1 MARRQVSI
9 FINGNQV
16 ANQIKSITAEQ
27 RKISRELSLMTR
39 GTAEYEAKVKELRRV
54 NGIIKEHRD
63 NIRGVEST
71 WDKVRGSVGKF
82 AAIAGVTFAADQ
94 IISYGKEL
102 FRLGSEMEVLQKKAE
117 TVFGEVLPQVTAE
130 AEKNATAMGVTTR
143 QYIDAAAAIG
153 DLLIPM
159 KFTRQEAADISTSL
173 VNLSG
178 ALSEWTGGQRSAE
191 EVSKILSKALLGER
205 EQLKE
210 LGISIQEADVT
221 ARLAEKGLKGLTG
234 EMLQQAKAAVTL
246 ELITEKT
253 ADAQTAF
260 ANNADTLVRKQ
271 AELSA
276 QFRDI
281 KETVA
286 QALIP
291 VFNRLLEVAGP
302 VITQFFNW
310 VKAMVSGEKQT
321 GKLSGVLKVMGII
334 VTNAFKVWSQF
345 YGAIY
350 QVGQYLFEK
359 LSPVLTF
366 VGDLLVGFY
375 NTVVAGVNKFNEL
388 LGIELRLEKIDTSVL
403 NDELKKEQEK
413 LNQNPLEV
421 EVKTKTDRT
430 GLTPEEA
437 AEKERRRKA
446 AEERRKEQQKEDE
459 REAKELKKRLE
470 RTKALIEKHAEEI
483 RLAQLDE
490 DNRALEQI
498 RLKYQKEIEEAE
510 GFKDEIKELERLR
523 DQELRQQQD
532 KFNQRDLQEK
542 IEAQA
547 RIQQELLSER
557 ELEMLEL
564 ETHFQ
569 NLFDLAEKHEIDI
582 SELKKEYEDEKKAID
597 EKYKKEQTDREKA
610 NNEEQIRYKQELYE
624 AEIEIEQARIGL
636 YATVADQLTGIF
648 QENEKLQTA
657 LFLFQKGLAIA
668 EIVLSLQKQLAAIRL
683 KYALIPGGF
692 ALAAAEGVQ
701 ARIAAATSLATIAGT
716 IVQKF
721 IQKKDGGWL
730 TAFGADDNI
739 GYNAK
744 YIGQPVTGMLP
755 NHPVLMNSSSGSP
768 VLASERGREYFVSN
782 ASLRNPY
789 VMNYV
794 RAIDN
799 IVKNK
804 HRQYAE
810 GGSTGTAIPQPPPQP
825 QDNEYDN
832 SLLLEIAR
840 LNDILEAGVV
850 AWIKDDMLIEVQR
863 RLNQLNKASGGALGQ

>member
-388 LGIELRLEKIDTSVL
+388 LDIELRLEKIDTSVL

-840 LNDILEAGVV
+840 LNDILELVSLPG
-850 AWIKDDMLIEVQR
+850 
-863 RLNQLNKASGGALGQ
+863 